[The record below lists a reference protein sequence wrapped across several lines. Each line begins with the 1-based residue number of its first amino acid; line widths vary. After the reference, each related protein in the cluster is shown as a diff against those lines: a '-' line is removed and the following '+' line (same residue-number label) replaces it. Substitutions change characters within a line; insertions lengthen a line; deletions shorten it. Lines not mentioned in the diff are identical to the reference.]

1 MLISVQTASILG
13 IQGIDKGFRMIAEA
27 GFDGVDFNLDHC
39 LSGKAIHNNECS
51 GFFDQTDEEMRA
63 AIKPYKDAAQKYSVK
78 FVQAH
83 APFPSWVNNETT
95 NAYVL
100 EAIKKTIMPQSGGSS
115 VHNSGRSKA

>member
-27 GFDGVDFNLDHC
+27 GFYGVDFNLDHC

-51 GFFDQTDEEMRA
+51 GFFDQTDDEMRA

-100 EAIKKTIMPQSGGSS
+100 EAIKKTPLCCATMWTAAIWWFI
-115 VHNSGRSKA
+115 RA

>member
-83 APFPSWVNNETT
+83 APFPS
-95 NAYVL
+95 
-100 EAIKKTIMPQSGGSS
+100 
-115 VHNSGRSKA
+115 